1 MSETSHL
8 KRILITGGAGFVGRR
23 FVRRHLQSGAEVVAV
38 DPVAG
43 GTGGIDPAASWPLFD
58 PRDFSNFHFF
68 KQDCREYFRAHPSEH
83 FDEVYH
89 LAAMVGGRLMI
100 ERQPLLVAD
109 DLSIDAHYWRW
120 AELAKPAKSI
130 IFSSSAA
137 YPIKYQR
144 REGYRLLVEPMID
157 FSEDLGMPDMTYG
170 WAKLT
175 VEYVSRLAFEKH
187 GLQSVCYRPFSGYGE
202 DQDLTYPFPSI
213 CKRVLDNRGASRI
226 QVWGTGQQ
234 MRDFIHIEDCVDG
247 VLATK
252 DKIRDGSAINLSTGV
267 FTSFIE
273 LASQVADLAGY
284 SPEVVGL
291 SDKPE
296 GVFARAGDTEL
307 QRQLGFSPKI
317 PLGTGIARSLAYFEQ
332 MPPAPT
338 RTA

>member
-1 MSETSHL
+1 M

-23 FVRRHLQSGAEVVAV
+23 FVRRFLEAGDEVISV
-38 DPVAG
+38 DPIAA
-43 GTGGIDPAASWPLFD
+43 GTGGIDPSAGWPLFD
-58 PRDFSNFHFF
+58 PRDFRTFHFF
-68 KQDCREYFRAHPSEH
+68 KQDCRDYFREHPTEH
-83 FDEVYH
+83 FNEVYH

-120 AELAKPAKSI
+120 AEVAKPGKSI

-137 YPIKYQR
+137 YPIKHQR
-144 REGYRLLVEPMID
+144 RVGYRLLEEPMID
-157 FSEDLGMPDMTYG
+157 FADDLGMPDMTYG

-175 VEYVSRLAFEKH
+175 VEYISRLAYEKH
-187 GLQSVCYRPFSGYGE
+187 GLESVCYRPFSGYGE

-213 CKRVLDNRGASRI
+213 CKRVLEHRGAPRI

-247 VLATK
+247 VLTTK
-252 DKIRDGSAINLSTGV
+252 DQIRDGSAINLSTGV
-267 FTSFIE
+267 FTSFIA
-273 LASQVADLAGY
+273 LTSQVAKLAGY

-296 GVFARAGDTEL
+296 GVFARAGDTKL
-307 QRQLGFSPKI
+307 QRRLGFSPKI
-317 PLGTGIARSLAYFEQ
+317 SLEEGIKRSLVYFE
-332 MPPAPT
+332 PT
-338 RTA
+338 TGTFCELLLR

>member
-1 MSETSHL
+1 M

-23 FVRRHLQSGAEVVAV
+23 FVRRLLTAGEDVVCV
-38 DPVAG
+38 DPIAA
-43 GTGGIDPAASWPLFD
+43 GTGGIDPAAGWPLFD
-58 PRDFSNFHFF
+58 PRDFRTFHFL
-68 KQDCREYFRAHPSEH
+68 KQDCRDYFRAHLTEH

-100 ERQPLLVAD
+100 EGQPLLVAD

-120 AELAKPAKSI
+120 AEVAKPGKSI

-137 YPIKYQR
+137 YPVKYQR
-144 REGYRLLVEPMID
+144 REGYRLLVESMID
-157 FSEDLGMPDMTYG
+157 FADDIGMPDLTYG

-187 GLQSVCYRPFSGYGE
+187 GLESVCYRPFSGYGE

-213 CKRVLDNRGASRI
+213 CKRALEHCGAQRI

-252 DKIRDGSAINLSTGV
+252 DQIHTGAAINLSTGV
-267 FTSFIE
+267 YTSFIE
-273 LASQVADLAGY
+273 LATQVAHVAGFA
-284 SPEVVGL
+284 PEVIGM

-296 GVFARAGDTEL
+296 GVFARGGDTTL
-307 QRQLGFSPKI
+307 QRQLGFTARTT
-317 PLGTGIARSLAYFEQ
+317 LEEGIKRSLSYFAQ
-332 MPPAPT
+332 H
-338 RTA
+338 